1 MDPSANTPY
10 PPNSD
15 AGPGMPQPQKTDVS
29 DVPPPYSPPTQGYPP
44 MQGYGPPQGMA
55 YPPPQPGI
63 AVTTYQTVPPNDA
76 IIRSTQHSTSTTQ
89 VVMVGAGAQC
99 PKCRTGVLQED
110 FTLLGICCAI
120 FFFPL
125 GLICCLMMRQRR
137 CTYCGAV
144 YM

>member
-1 MDPSANTPY
+1 MKNVTVYIEHFNLFNLVYVDESHIRCAFST
-10 PPNSD
+10 
-15 AGPGMPQPQKTDVS
+15 
-29 DVPPPYSPPTQGYPP
+29 
-44 MQGYGPPQGMA
+44 
-55 YPPPQPGI
+55 

-76 IIRSTQHSTSTTQ
+76 IIRSTQHATSTTQ

-99 PKCRTGVLQED
+99 PKCRTGILQED